1 MNLTLD
7 SAHFPFRIVPDHP
20 VSDGELLSFSAA
32 NKGLRIEREKTGEIV
47 VMTPAGNRT
56 GMKSLYIGRMLGNW
70 AEVDGRGYAFDSNT
84 GFSLPDGSMLS
95 PDASWVEC
103 KRWDAMTETQKD
115 EYSPICPE
123 FVIELRSP
131 SDRLAPLQEK
141 MQAWIAN
148 GAELAWLV
156 DPTRKA
162 VEIYRPGREPEVLE
176 GGSAVEGEGPVV
188 GFVLELGKVW
198 G

>member
-1 MNLTLD
+1 MNVTLD
-7 SAHFPFRIVPDHP
+7 ESRFPLRIVPDSP
-20 VSDGELLSFSAA
+20 VSDEELLRFSSA
-32 NKGLRIEREKTGEIV
+32 NKGLRVERDKTGEIV
-47 VMTPAGNRT
+47 LMTPTGNRT

-70 AEVDGRGYAFDSNT
+70 TEEDGRGYAFDSNT

-95 PDASWVEC
+95 PDASWVLAS
-103 KRWDAMTETQKD
+103 RWNALTEEQKD
-115 EYSPICPE
+115 SYSPICPE

-131 SDRLAPLQEK
+131 SDRLPALQEK

-156 DPTRKA
+156 DPVRKI
-162 VEIYRPGREPEVLE
+162 VEIYRAEQTVEVQE
-176 GGSAVEGEGPVV
+176 GHSAAYGEGSV
-188 GFVLELGKVW
+188 GGCELEVGRVW

>member
-1 MNLTLD
+1 
-7 SAHFPFRIVPDHP
+7 
-20 VSDGELLSFSAA
+20 
-32 NKGLRIEREKTGEIV
+32 
-47 VMTPAGNRT
+47 
-56 GMKSLYIGRMLGNW
+56 
-70 AEVDGRGYAFDSNT
+70 
-84 GFSLPDGSMLS
+84 
-95 PDASWVEC
+95 
-103 KRWDAMTETQKD
+103 MTEAQKD

>member
-1 MNLTLD
+1 MNVTLD
-7 SAHFPFRIVPDHP
+7 ESHFPVRIVPEGP
-20 VSDGELLSFSAA
+20 VSDEELLRFSLA
-32 NKGLRIEREKTGEIV
+32 NKDLRVERDKTGEIV
-47 VMTPAGNRT
+47 LMTPTGNRT

-70 AEVDGRGYAFDSNT
+70 TEEDGRGYAFDSNT

-95 PDASWVEC
+95 PDASWVMAS
-103 KRWDAMTETQKD
+103 RWDALTEEQKD
-115 EYSPICPE
+115 TYSPICPE

-131 SDRLAPLQEK
+131 SDRLAPLQDK

-156 DPTRKA
+156 DPVRKV
-162 VEIYRPGREPEVLE
+162 VEIYRPGQKLE
-176 GGSAVEGEGPVV
+176 AQEGHSAAYGEGAVG

>member
-1 MNLTLD
+1 MDVTLD
-7 SAHFPFRIVPDHP
+7 GSQFPVRLSLGSP
-20 VSDGELLSFSAA
+20 VSDEDLLRFCSANREL
-32 NKGLRIEREKTGEIV
+32 RVERDKTGEII
-47 VMTPAGNRT
+47 VMTPTGNRT

-70 AEVDGRGYAFDSNT
+70 TEEDGRGYAFDSNT

-95 PDASWVEC
+95 PDASWVMAL
-103 KRWDAMTETQKD
+103 RWNALTEEQKD
-115 EYSPICPE
+115 TYSPICPE

-131 SDRLAPLQEK
+131 SDRLAPLQQK

-156 DPTRKA
+156 DPTRKV
-162 VEIYRPGREPEVLE
+162 VEIYRPEQKMEAQE
-176 GGSAVEGEGPVV
+176 GQSAAYGDGVV
-188 GFVLELGKVW
+188 GGFVLELGKVW